1 MSDDEQGDLS
11 GMFIVPESNPDH
23 PAVIAERLMQLP
35 EHSHLQDASIE
46 WLFCTTPKIK
56 MGRRTLGTC
65 YMPTVTGG
73 LRDFFVWM
81 VERLFGHFPDFLIVI
96 DHDYWQSVGPFL
108 REVLVYHEM
117 CHAVQAVD
125 KYDAPKFDR
134 DGLPV
139 WALKAHDVEEFSSVV
154 RKYGA
159 WNEGIQ
165 EFLDAA
171 KEGGHA

>member
-1 MSDDEQGDLS
+1 MSDDDQIDLS

-23 PAVIAERLMQLP
+23 PAVIAARLMKLP
-35 EHSHLQDASIE
+35 EHSHLEDASIE
-46 WLFCTTPKIK
+46 WLFRTNPQIK
-56 MGRRTLGTC
+56 QGRQILGTC

-81 VERLFGHFPDFLIVI
+81 VERLFGHFPDFLIVL
-96 DHDYWQSVGPFL
+96 DYDYWRESSPLL
-108 REVLVYHEM
+108 REILVYHEM

-125 KYDAPKFDR
+125 KYDAPKFDK

-139 WALKAHDVEEFSSVV
+139 WAIKGHDVEEFSSVV

-159 WNEGIQ
+159 WNQGIQ
-165 EFLDAA
+165 DFLDAA
-171 KEGGHA
+171 REGGA